1 MPGTGHD
8 GLLGVMGAVRQ
19 FANTGPSRG
28 RVMLKEEAEFAGLLR
43 GIDAEFDPVVLRIG
57 PPQCAH
63 NHR

>member
-1 MPGTGHD
+1 
-8 GLLGVMGAVRQ
+8 
-19 FANTGPSRG
+19 
-28 RVMLKEEAEFAGLLR
+28 MLKEEAEFAGLLR